1 MINISLT
8 SFLYCKFQ
16 GSSKRESRLQEIQD
30 ILDDPKLTVK
40 EIHSVRWLSYFNALT
55 SVYHILDSIFTY
67 LSESNLSDAKATGLK
82 KKVYLSASLYTDS
95 YIDSWYL
102 DNLLVVT
109 CVVF

>member
-16 GSSKRESRLQEIQD
+16 GSGKRESRLQEIQD

-55 SVYHILDSIFTY
+55 SVYRILTY

-82 KKVYLSASLYTDS
+82 KKVHLSASLYTDS